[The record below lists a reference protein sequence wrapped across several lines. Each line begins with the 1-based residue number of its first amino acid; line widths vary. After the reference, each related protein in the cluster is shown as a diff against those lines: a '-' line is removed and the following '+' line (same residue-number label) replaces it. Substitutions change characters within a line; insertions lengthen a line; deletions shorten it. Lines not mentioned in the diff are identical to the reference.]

1 MKPAQ
6 HSYFQCPCVLQL
18 VTSIPH
24 AEGERVIQV
33 QVDGVKAMVIGL
45 DVPPSLEH
53 LQWMFYKARMFGAWS
68 FARDESE

>member
-6 HSYFQCPCVLQL
+6 HSYFQCPYVLQP

-24 AEGERVIQV
+24 AEGERVIRV

-45 DVPPSLEH
+45 DVPPLPEH
-53 LQWMFYKARMFGAWS
+53 LRWMLYKALVFGAWS